1 MSVTSPE
8 QILRTMQKEVGRTET
23 ALHQARTREK
33 KAIEHL
39 REVRARARNSRSA
52 VTQDSVLDARERSQ
66 GATARRVEAAAVH
79 REGIKLVQ
87 EQEHLRKVL
96 ERKDCAR
103 RKAVTAFIKKWDR
116 DYDNATAAKRK
127 NVALRKKLVRK

>member
-8 QILRTMQKEVGRTET
+8 QILRTMKKEVGRTEA

-33 KAIEHL
+33 KASEHL
-39 REVRARARNSRSA
+39 RKVQARARNSNSA

-66 GATARRVEAAAVH
+66 GATARRVEATAVH
-79 REGIKLVQ
+79 REGKKLVQ

-96 ERKDCAR
+96 ERKDSAR
-103 RKAVTAFIKKWDR
+103 RKAVAAFIKKWDK